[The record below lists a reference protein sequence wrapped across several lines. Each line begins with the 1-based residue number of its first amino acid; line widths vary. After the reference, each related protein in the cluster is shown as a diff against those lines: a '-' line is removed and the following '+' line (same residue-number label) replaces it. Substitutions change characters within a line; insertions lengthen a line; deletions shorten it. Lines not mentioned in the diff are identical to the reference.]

1 MSNAKILVFCGLAL
15 LVSVG
20 LGILAVPF
28 ASVSADRVQQAQIPM
43 PVEDFQQPIAVGHG
57 HGEVSVSQL
66 MEYYVE
72 HPPKVAASAGQGG
85 SAPAAVQFGGC

>member
-1 MSNAKILVFCGLAL
+1 MSNAKILIFCGLSL

-20 LGILAVPF
+20 IGVLAVPF

-72 HPPKVAASAGQGG
+72 HPPKVASAAQGG
-85 SAPAAVQFGGC
+85 SAPATVQFGGC